1 MLSLGFLT
9 WAWRGMRRTFPRSL
23 VSVIAVSS
31 AFVFVAQMLNFPV
44 GGGTTGHLVGA
55 ALATT
60 MLGFAPA
67 LLVLT
72 LILIVQA
79 LMFGDGGV
87 TALGLNILNMAVI
100 GCGVSQLIY
109 GRFGGS
115 MKRGATIAA
124 AWAAVFGGALACAI
138 ELGVSYGASAG
149 SYGIPMTVALPSM
162 LGYHALIGA
171 GEGILTAG
179 IIAYLHQLLP
189 EIFAS
194 PGRQLA

>member
-1 MLSLGFLT
+1 
-9 WAWRGMRRTFPRSL
+9 
-23 VSVIAVSS
+23 
-31 AFVFVAQMLNFPV
+31 
-44 GGGTTGHLVGA
+44 
-55 ALATT
+55 
-60 MLGFAPA
+60 
-67 LLVLT
+67 
-72 LILIVQA
+72 
-79 LMFGDGGV
+79 
-87 TALGLNILNMAVI
+87 
-100 GCGVSQLIY
+100 
-109 GRFGGS
+109 

-138 ELGVSYGASAG
+138 ELGASYWASAG